1 MEKLPGIP
9 VSDADWQQTPKSV
22 QLLVVALLEVQQRV
36 KQLERQVAELQR
48 GGRRR
53 RGSPPSPPSGQ
64 SEEAS
69 ASTSSRRKRPSGRSP
84 GAGPGHKGH
93 GRTLLSV
100 EQVDTLVPVKPTSC
114 RQCGHALSGDDP
126 HAQRRQVFEIPPVRP
141 QVTEYQVHTLRGPGG
156 DVLTEADGPE
166 SVPRSSFGPRVQAW
180 IGLLSGAYRMSK
192 RNIVA
197 LLADAFSLDLAVGSV
212 SQLEQQVSE
221 ALSAPVEEARDYVRQ
236 QAAVHIDE
244 TGWREAREKAWLWTV
259 ATDLVTVFAIR
270 SRRDS
275 EVARELLGDDTAA
288 MVGSD
293 RHTAYSYLPVLQRQA
308 CWSLERTFEKFVDR
322 GGDAAWVGQQLL
334 EFTHQIFTWWHRVR
348 DGTLKR
354 SSLQT
359 YVSDLRL
366 RFRSRL
372 WQGELLADEKTART
386 CANLGA
392 IEPALWTFVRKEGVG
407 TAGRTGDA
415 GAGASPEESQ
425 RRCRLLEGI
434 GHRFAGS
441 QRHRA
446 VRGAEED
453 QALRVAPDAGAQGS
467 DSEGSESQ
475 GSDCA
480 SCARSE
486 DEPNTGS
493 ERRRPSRSSDRSRK
507 RLASDNF
514 RCAVT
519 VKCRANG
526 RWYAWQTTSSS

>member
-1 MEKLPGIP
+1 MIWSCGMSRFALDDRQSGRRTAFGDGGSLSASRAKRSNSVRIPVPEKYTAWISSPNQMKSLSLFASTKSMRPAGLPVDGECIIGGKAGGLSGSLQDGGEGRGQGGGAGNQHLLVSSGSGCTLTYPRSPVEKLPGIP

-22 QLLVVALLEVQQRV
+22 QLLVMALLEVQQRV

-84 GAGPGHKGH
+84 GAQPGHEGH

-126 HAQRRQVFEIPPVRP
+126 HAQRRQVFEIPSVRP
-141 QVTEYQVHTLRGPGG
+141 QVTEYQVHTLRCPGC
-156 DVLTEADGPE
+156 DVLTEADWPE
-166 SVPRSSFGPRVQAW
+166 SVPRSSFGPSVQAW

-212 SQLEQQVSE
+212 SQLEQHVSE

-244 TGWREAREKAWLWTV
+244 TGWREARENAWLWTV

-275 EVARELLGDDTAA
+275 EVARELLGDDTTA

-308 CWSLERTFEKFVDR
+308 CWSHLERTFEKFVDR
-322 GGDAAWVGQQLL
+322 GGDAAWVGQLLL
-334 EFTHQIFTWWHRVR
+334 EFTHQIFTW
-348 DGTLKR
+348 
-354 SSLQT
+354 
-359 YVSDLRL
+359 
-366 RFRSRL
+366 
-372 WQGELLADEKTART
+372 
-386 CANLGA
+386 
-392 IEPALWTFVRKEGVG
+392 
-407 TAGRTGDA
+407 
-415 GAGASPEESQ
+415 
-425 RRCRLLEGI
+425 
-434 GHRFAGS
+434 
-441 QRHRA
+441 
-446 VRGAEED
+446 
-453 QALRVAPDAGAQGS
+453 
-467 DSEGSESQ
+467 
-475 GSDCA
+475 
-480 SCARSE
+480 
-486 DEPNTGS
+486 
-493 ERRRPSRSSDRSRK
+493 
-507 RLASDNF
+507 
-514 RCAVT
+514 
-519 VKCRANG
+519 
-526 RWYAWQTTSSS
+526 